1 MLRECLA
8 GRATQGMAD
17 IMEEKQKRRRRMKGK
32 QQQQDVTDMPE
43 KGKGCQQ
50 DPTTGQALLDPR

>member
-1 MLRECLA
+1 MLKEYLA
-8 GRATQGMAD
+8 GRSTQGMAD
-17 IMEEKQKRRRRMKGK
+17 IMEEKQRRRRRRKGK
-32 QQQQDVTDMPE
+32 QQQDVADKSE